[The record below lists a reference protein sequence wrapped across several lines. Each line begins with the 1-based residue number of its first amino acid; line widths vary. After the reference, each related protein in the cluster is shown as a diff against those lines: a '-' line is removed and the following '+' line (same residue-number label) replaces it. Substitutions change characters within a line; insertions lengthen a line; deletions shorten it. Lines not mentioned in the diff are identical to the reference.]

1 MRRLGASVALCGALM
16 CGGVRESHGQ
26 ESVPQG
32 AAGDVASRPSDK
44 GPDSG
49 FRISERGRPTLQLPF
64 GEIQVRGR
72 LAGTVQSPTHDRG
85 TTLPDPGWQTRRL
98 QIEGTLFKRLD
109 FEVSREFGE
118 ALEPERDLF
127 ANLRVRRAFE
137 VRAGQF
143 KMPFGRDAL
152 TGGANLDFVY
162 RSLAGRLLAPGRDL
176 GVMAH
181 GRVAGRRVLYQAG
194 YFQKDGDNART
205 AQTRGGTDAFAGR
218 LVVTPLAAS
227 GGALAGLQFG
237 AALVTSQLDDQ
248 LGLRGRTVFGE
259 GVFFD
264 RVFVNGQRLRR
275 GLEAAW
281 GLGPVSLTWEHMKV
295 SDQRTGMGAGDGD
308 LPDVAATG
316 WYVAG
321 TWVLT
326 GESKDGRSS

>member
-1 MRRLGASVALCGALM
+1 
-16 CGGVRESHGQ
+16 
-26 ESVPQG
+26 
-32 AAGDVASRPSDK
+32 
-44 GPDSG
+44 
-49 FRISERGRPTLQLPF
+49 
-64 GEIQVRGR
+64 
-72 LAGTVQSPTHDRG
+72 
-85 TTLPDPGWQTRRL
+85 
-98 QIEGTLFKRLD
+98 
-109 FEVSREFGE
+109 
-118 ALEPERDLF
+118 
-127 ANLRVRRAFE
+127 
-137 VRAGQF
+137 
-143 KMPFGRDAL
+143 
-152 TGGANLDFVY
+152 
-162 RSLAGRLLAPGRDL
+162 
-176 GVMAH
+176 
-181 GRVAGRRVLYQAG
+181 
-194 YFQKDGDNART
+194 
-205 AQTRGGTDAFAGR
+205 
-218 LVVTPLAAS
+218 VVTPLAAS

-326 GESKDGRSS
+326 GESKDGRVDPERSLFGDGYGALE